1 MKIVNVKSFFN
12 GSDMLSTRESGAILR
27 DSIKEYLKKGSP
39 VILDF
44 EGINMITQSFADEI
58 VGIFIRENG
67 LDFVR
72 NRIKIKN
79 ANNLVKVVIKFV
91 ISYSKKAA

>member
-1 MKIVNVKSFFN
+1 MKIINVKSFFN
-12 GSDMLSTRESGAILR
+12 GTDMLSTRESGAILR
-27 DSIKEYLKKGSP
+27 DKIREYLKKDSQ

-44 EGINMITQSFADEI
+44 KGINMITQSFADEI
-58 VGIFIRENG
+58 VGVFIREKG
-67 LDFVR
+67 LDFVK

-79 ANNLVKVVIKFV
+79 ANDLVKVVIKFV